1 MKFDD
6 FTDVVIECSNCGS
19 KDVSGLQ
26 VGFLWFPENKFD
38 EDELI
43 EGSSQTI
50 YFNNLCCNE
59 CESSIFDNPSSYF
72 LDLNKVCD
80 QHEGD
85 EQSFLLRESL
95 KKRGYDGE
103 DLFMIINKG
112 YMIFSEDGLEDIST
126 LSNRLLT
133 EKDFSGPD
141 YYSGTKLK
149 QDKVYR
155 IEEVRD
161 ELMPQHSE

>member
-6 FTDVVIECSNCGS
+6 FKDAVIECSNCGS

-59 CESSIFDNPSSYF
+59 CESSIFDSPSSYF

-126 LSNRLLT
+126 LSNRLFT